1 MSAPPE
7 FITVVLLK
15 KDAFSETQSGY
26 LTDDVGTR
34 LVRRRLDRLP
44 IWSRALGRYLAG
56 REACAL
62 EKLRDVRGVPRL
74 IRWNGVGLIR
84 SWLEGSQLQQA
95 GKIDRR
101 WADDAHRLLR
111 EIHRKGITH
120 NDLAKPQNWL
130 VAPDG
135 RAAVIDMQL
144 AMVHRSQGWLFRIA
158 KYEDL
163 RHLLKQKKRYAPEL
177 LTPKARRLLERRS
190 WLSRVWRATFKPVYN
205 FMTRRVLNWSD
216 NEGVDK
222 GLASRTNALRD
233 AAFAEPGVR
242 DVAIVVYPKAGG
254 TGLYAFVETDGDL
267 ALKSEGAPDLLQI
280 VRQLPR
286 SPQGDIR
293 TDLLGLVAENRIV
306 ELEGIL
312 SHHPELA
319 AIIRPIAKNRRNL
332 TDRYINLGRTLT
344 E

>member
-1 MSAPPE
+1 MSSSPE

-26 LTDDVGTR
+26 LADDVGTR

-56 REACAL
+56 REASAL
-62 EKLRDVRGVPRL
+62 ERLRDVRGVPQL
-74 IRWNGVGLIR
+74 VRWNEDELIR
-84 SWLEGSQLQQA
+84 SWLEGIPLQQA
-95 GKIDRR
+95 GKIDRC

-111 EIHRKGITH
+111 EMHRKGITH

-144 AMVHRSQGWLFRIA
+144 AKVHRWRGWSFRIA
-158 KYEDL
+158 RYEDL
-163 RHLLKQKKRYAPEL
+163 RHLLKQKERYAPEL
-177 LTPKARRLLERRS
+177 LTPTARRLLGHRS
-190 WLSRVWRATFKPVYN
+190 WLSRVWRSTFKPVYN
-205 FMTRRVLNWSD
+205 FTTRRVLCWSD

-222 GLASRTNALRD
+222 NLASRTNAVRD
-233 AAFAEPGVR
+233 AVFAEPGVR
-242 DVAIVVYPKAGG
+242 DVAIVAYPKAGG
-254 TGLYAFVETDGDL
+254 TGLYAFVESDGEL
-267 ALKSEGAPDLLQI
+267 ALRSEGAPDLLQV
-280 VRQLPR
+280 VRQMPR
-286 SPQGDIR
+286 SPQGNIR
-293 TDLLGLVAENRIV
+293 TDLLSLVAENRIV

-319 AIIRPIAKNRRNL
+319 AIVRPIAKNRQNL
-332 TDRYINLGRTLT
+332 TDRYIC
-344 E
+344 